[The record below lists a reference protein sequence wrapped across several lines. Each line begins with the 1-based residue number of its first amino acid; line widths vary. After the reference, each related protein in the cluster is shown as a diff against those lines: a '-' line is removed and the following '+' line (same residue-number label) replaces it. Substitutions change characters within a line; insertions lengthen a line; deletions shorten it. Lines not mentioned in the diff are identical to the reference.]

1 MSSNQKKARK
11 QPRTGLKIHTVYYF
25 RNRAVKRNNA
35 KYGYTAVM
43 QCIKHMQLNS
53 YEATHAEVYDSVD
66 GELHAVIKAVLV
78 DGKHEIRILF
88 KRDYLEDIVND

>member
-1 MSSNQKKARK
+1 MSKITGKALLR
-11 QPRTGLKIHTVYYF
+11 QGLKIHTVYYNH
-25 RNRAVKRNNA
+25 NRAVKRNNA

-66 GELHAVIKAVLV
+66 GKLHAVIRAVLV
-78 DGKHEIRILF
+78 NGKHEIRILF
-88 KRDYLEDIVND
+88 KREFLEDVKDV